1 MKYSNRGFRGAR
13 RHSCGK
19 IVRVLKKQGA
29 LMNIRQIVLFS
40 CVILI
45 AIFATLVVW
54 PRAALT
60 QQGATP
66 QKQQTPTIDEYQP
79 RNGGTVE
86 EYRGRNEGAISG
98 PVCGVRKYEL
108 RRFEHAGVREAR
120 GGAAG
125 RGRQERRARIEDFQE
140 FRDGLEIYEWR
151 TRPRRRSDI

>member
-19 IVRVLKKQGA
+19 ILRVLKKQGA
-29 LMNIRQIVLFS
+29 LMNIRQAVLFS

-66 QKQQTPTIDEYQP
+66 QKQQTPTLDEYQP
-79 RNGGTVE
+79 KTTLVTKE
-86 EYRGRNEGAISG
+86 HKIDRGKRPFIDIHSHHWNPSAAEVDRLAQEKDTTKQ
-98 PVCGVRKYEL
+98 RK
-108 RRFEHAGVREAR
+108 
-120 GGAAG
+120 
-125 RGRQERRARIEDFQE
+125 
-140 FRDGLEIYEWR
+140 
-151 TRPRRRSDI
+151 